1 MLPFGTKAA
10 AAAEA
15 TGFRANEVATIFV
28 GKVWALDLAFNL
40 GSLLFSSKVFFLNM
54 TESCL

>member
-10 AAAEA
+10 AAAEVA
-15 TGFRANEVATIFV
+15 GFRATEVATIFV
-28 GKVWALDLAFNL
+28 GKVWALDLAFTL
-40 GSLLFSSKVFFLNM
+40 GSLLPSAKVLFLNM